1 MKKRLSTRQTTLL
14 FIVLLIG
21 MGFVYRYDKIICL
34 RPCSIHQH
42 RQCDCLSITYNY
54 YKYHNNFFEPQTNLL
69 TGKGFTGKNVSE
81 LPILHYSVA
90 QLWKV
95 FGYHEWIYRL
105 LVLLIMFIGLLA
117 LFKVFQYVLDDP
129 FWQIILP
136 LWLFSSPILIY
147 YGNNFLADVPALSF
161 AFTGWY
167 FFILYLRKQRMS
179 SLILI
184 FVFFGLAMLLK
195 ITAGMSFLA
204 LTGLFIAERLKIFK
218 TGEKPVLKKNILPI
232 TLILLTSIIVFAWY
246 FYANNYNNTHL
257 RPDESHTFLTGILPI
272 WGLSYAEI
280 IGIVRIILDF
290 QARNYFNTAGLLL
303 ILVFFIV
310 VVLNYKKQNPHL
322 LVVNSIIFLC
332 CTSGIILWFRVF
344 DAHDYYL
351 VNYLIFIPATCLTF
365 FRFLQTEYPHWL
377 KSLKLKIPVLGVVLL
392 SICWGHAVVEARYAN
407 ADTPEQD
414 YSPLL
419 SRYEVDNYRYAHW
432 MYPQEKQAFETIT
445 PYLRSIGITS
455 DDKVFSFP
463 DPSPNISLYLMGQ
476 RGIALQ
482 RDNGVEL
489 LKYLDFYK
497 DLHIKY
503 FILSDSTLLQDET
516 TKKILSRKIG
526 QYKTVSIYDISE
538 WDSIKDDTKSIGESL
553 LPAETGITA
562 DARAR
567 RK

>member
-1 MKKRLSTRQTTLL
+1 MKKNISPHKTTLL

-21 MGFVYRYDKIICL
+21 MSFLYRYDKIITL

-42 RQCDCLSITYNY
+42 RQCDCLAITYNY
-54 YKYHNNFFEPQTNLL
+54 YQYHTNFFEPQTNLL
-69 TGKGFTGKNVSE
+69 TGKDFDGKNVSE
-81 LPILHYSVA
+81 LPILHYGVA

-105 LVLLIMFIGLLA
+105 VVLLIMYAGLLA
-117 LFKVFQYVLDDP
+117 LFKVFQQLLNDP

-161 AFTGWY
+161 AFAGWY
-167 FFILYLRKQRMS
+167 FFTRYVRKQRLS
-179 SLILI
+179 SLIWV
-184 FVFFGLAMLLK
+184 FVFFGIAMLLK

-204 LTGLFIAERLKIFK
+204 LAGLFLTERLK
-218 TGEKPVLKKNILPI
+218 TMNSGAKPVFKKPALTLTLLII
-232 TLILLTSIIVFAWY
+232 TSAIVFAWY
-246 FYANNYNNTHL
+246 FYANHYNNTHL

-280 IGIVRIILDF
+280 IGIVRIMLDY
-290 QARNYFNTAGLLL
+290 QIGNYFNTAGLLMITGFFVVA
-303 ILVFFIV
+303 IL
-310 VVLNYKKQNPHL
+310 NPKKQNPRL
-322 LVVNSIIFLC
+322 LFVNIIIFLSC
-332 CTSGIILWFRVF
+332 IGGVILWYRVF

-351 VNYLIFIPATCLTF
+351 TNYLVFIPATCLTF
-365 FRFLQTEYPHWL
+365 FWFLQTEYPRL
-377 KSLKLKIPVLGVVLL
+377 YKSLKLKIPFLL
-392 SICWGHAVVEARYAN
+392 VFVFSICWGRAVMEARYAN
-407 ADTPEQD
+407 ANTPEQE

-445 PYLRSIGITS
+445 PYLRSIGIKEQ
-455 DDKVFSFP
+455 DKVFSFP
-463 DPSPNISLYLMGQ
+463 DPSPNISLYLMRQ

-497 DLHIKY
+497 NLHIKY
-503 FILSDSTLLQDET
+503 FLLGDSTLLRDDLI
-516 TKKILSRKIG
+516 KKTLSKKIG
-526 QYKTVSIYDISE
+526 QYQSVSIYDISRQ
-538 WDSIKDDTKSIGESL
+538 DSI
-553 LPAETGITA
+553 TGNA
-562 DARAR
+562 DSGRLHGSTH
-567 RK
+567 

>member
-1 MKKRLSTRQTTLL
+1 
-14 FIVLLIG
+14 
-21 MGFVYRYDKIICL
+21 
-34 RPCSIHQH
+34 
-42 RQCDCLSITYNY
+42 
-54 YKYHNNFFEPQTNLL
+54 
-69 TGKGFTGKNVSE
+69 
-81 LPILHYSVA
+81 
-90 QLWKV
+90 
-95 FGYHEWIYRL
+95 
-105 LVLLIMFIGLLA
+105 
-117 LFKVFQYVLDDP
+117 
-129 FWQIILP
+129 
-136 LWLFSSPILIY
+136 
-147 YGNNFLADVPALSF
+147 
-161 AFTGWY
+161 
-167 FFILYLRKQRMS
+167 
-179 SLILI
+179 
-184 FVFFGLAMLLK
+184 
-195 ITAGMSFLA
+195 
-204 LTGLFIAERLKIFK
+204 
-218 TGEKPVLKKNILPI
+218 
-232 TLILLTSIIVFAWY
+232 
-246 FYANNYNNTHL
+246 
-257 RPDESHTFLTGILPI
+257 
-272 WGLSYAEI
+272 
-280 IGIVRIILDF
+280 
-290 QARNYFNTAGLLL
+290 
-303 ILVFFIV
+303 
-310 VVLNYKKQNPHL
+310 
-322 LVVNSIIFLC
+322 
-332 CTSGIILWFRVF
+332 
-344 DAHDYYL
+344 
-351 VNYLIFIPATCLTF
+351 
-365 FRFLQTEYPHWL
+365 
-377 KSLKLKIPVLGVVLL
+377 VLGVVLL